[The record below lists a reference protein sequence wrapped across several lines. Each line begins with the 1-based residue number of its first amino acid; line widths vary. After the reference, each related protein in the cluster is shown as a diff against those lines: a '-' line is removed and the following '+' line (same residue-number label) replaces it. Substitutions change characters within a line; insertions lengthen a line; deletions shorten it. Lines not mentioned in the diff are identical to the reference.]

1 MKRLLSSLVI
11 FLLAAVLAP
20 AATADKPTAPL
31 PSTAATAKVISYSEK
46 DVIAVKAKIRFTTL
60 LVLPKQ
66 EQILDYTCGDK
77 EFWVV
82 NGTQNL
88 AYVKPAKTG
97 SRTNLNL
104 ITASGNVYS
113 FVLTEISESADSE
126 PDLKIF
132 IEPKDE
138 SMLSSA
144 NGQPRFVAAQQIEDY
159 RQQVEIAKQQATDAQ
174 EAARAAIER
183 QTSEFRQQYPENLKF
198 EYRFAAGKPPFNV
211 TAMYHDGK
219 FTYIQAHPQEPP
231 ALYEV
236 KDGKPNLVQFE
247 FRNGTYVASK
257 VLDDGYLAVG
267 KQKLPF
273 TRVASAEK

>member
-1 MKRLLSSLVI
+1 MNRFIFCLVI
-11 FLLAAVLAP
+11 FLNGPGPAP
-20 AATADKPTAPL
+20 AADKQPPAPVFN
-31 PSTAATAKVISYSEK
+31 PAAAKVVSYTEQ
-46 DVIAVKAKIRFTTL
+46 DVVAVRAKIRFTTL
-60 LVLPKQ
+60 IVLPKQ

-82 NGTQNL
+82 NGNQNF

-113 FVLTEISESADSE
+113 FVLTEVSESADAE

-132 IEPKDE
+132 IQPKDD
-138 SMLSSA
+138 SMLSAA
-144 NGQPRFVAAQQIEDY
+144 NGQPRFVAAQQIDDY
-159 RQQVEIAKQQATDAQ
+159 RQQVEIAKQQARDAQ
-174 EAARAAIER
+174 DAANAAIER
-183 QTSEFRQQYPENLKF
+183 ETSEFRQQYPEHLKF
-198 EYRFAAGKPPFNV
+198 EYRFEAGKRPFEV

-236 KDGKPNLVQFE
+236 KDGKTNLIQFE
-247 FRNGTYVASK
+247 FRHGTYVVSK
-257 VLDDGYLAVG
+257 VLDDGYLAIG

-273 TRVASAEK
+273 TRLAGSDK

>member
-1 MKRLLSSLVI
+1 MNRFTFCLVI
-11 FLLAAVLAP
+11 FLIFGGLAP
-20 AATADKPTAPL
+20 AADKQPL
-31 PSTAATAKVISYSEK
+31 PLASTPAAAKVVSYAEQ
-46 DVIAVKAKIRFTTL
+46 DVVAVRAKIRFTTL
-60 LVLPKQ
+60 IVLPKQ

-82 NGTQNL
+82 NGSQNF

-113 FVLTEISESADSE
+113 FVLTEVSESVDAE

-132 IEPKDE
+132 IQPKDD
-138 SMLSSA
+138 SILSAA
-144 NGQPRFVAAQQIEDY
+144 NGQPRFVSPQQIEDY
-159 RQQVEIAKQQATDAQ
+159 RQQVEIAKQQAR
-174 EAARAAIER
+174 EARAEANADIER
-183 QTSEFRQQYPENLKF
+183 QTSEFRQQYPEHLRF
-198 EYRFAAGKPPFNV
+198 EYRFEAGKRPFDV
-211 TAMYHDGK
+211 IAMYHDGK

-236 KDGKPNLVQFE
+236 KDGKPNLIQFE
-247 FRNGTYVASK
+247 FHSGTYVVSK
-257 VLDDGYLAVG
+257 VLDDGYLAIG

-273 TRVASAEK
+273 MRIAGGHK